1 MSKKANGNS
10 MAGLAAR
17 RKKVV
22 AEFKRHFQTEPVPS
36 PTLREK
42 LIKNIIYYAGDEL
55 EDRDSIV
62 ELAIQSE
69 EELIDRLIHILDYYY
84 DQYQEFS

>member
-1 MSKKANGNS
+1 MKKKETK
-10 MAGLAAR
+10 R
-17 RKKVV
+17 TRKQVV
-22 AEFKRHFQTEPVPS
+22 ADFKKYFQTEPVTP

-69 EELIDRLIHILDYYY
+69 EELIDTLINILDYYY
-84 DQYQEFS
+84 DQSQELS

>member
-1 MSKKANGNS
+1 MKKKETK
-10 MAGLAAR
+10 R
-17 RKKVV
+17 TRKQVV
-22 AEFKRHFQTEPVPS
+22 ADFKKYFQTEPVPS
-36 PTLREK
+36 STLREK

-84 DQYQEFS
+84 DQYQELS

>member
-10 MAGLAAR
+10 TAGPAAR
-17 RKKVV
+17 RKKKV
-22 AEFKRHFQTEPVPS
+22 AATS

-42 LIKNIIYYAGDEL
+42 LIKNILFYAGDEL
-55 EDRDSIV
+55 EDRDSLV

-69 EELIDRLIHILDYYY
+69 EQLIDRVIHILDYYH